1 MTRRQRRVRRHQA
14 GPRKKLIAA
23 AAVAGGLIL
32 TAAFAAGG
40 WIVSIASDAPDVAAL
55 KPIDKGQNSV
65 IYAGDG
71 SRLGLINS
79 DEVRTPVPLSVVP
92 KSLQQATISIE
103 DERFYDHNGID
114 IEGGLRALVKNI
126 ESGKISE
133 GASTLTMQLMR
144 NLYITNPKRDYQ
156 RKIVEAKMALD
167 YEEIH
172 SKNDILQ
179 SYLNT
184 APYGTNE
191 GRTAIGVAAAA
202 RVYFSKSVKK
212 LTVGQSALIAGLPQA
227 PTDYNPFQ
235 NPRGATQRRNEV
247 LGSMADNGYISEA
260 RAVAEQN
267 KNLNLDPANA
277 LFDREEPF
285 FFDYVVNEL
294 NQKYGVNTVRRG
306 GLKVYTTIEP
316 SMQEAGLAA
325 LSSNLY
331 AGGPSGAL
339 VAIDPQ
345 NGEVKAMVSTASYAD
360 DQYNLAAQ
368 GKRQPGS
375 TFKTFALAA
384 AIDEGINP
392 ATTYYVS
399 KPLKFVDPIYG
410 PIDVSTYSN
419 TYSGTENLVAAT
431 LASDNSV
438 FTQLALDVGP
448 DKVAEMAKRLGIKTQ
463 LDGYPAETLGGLKIG
478 VSPLEMA
485 GAYAT
490 LAAGGV
496 RRNPTAIR
504 KVVFPNGDEDRPGR
518 GKSERVM
525 SEPAAYEVTKILNGN
540 ITGGTG
546 TGAYTGCS
554 GQAGKTGTTDNFI
567 DAWFVGYQPNL
578 ATAAWVGY
586 PESNNIS
593 TGISGGETPASI
605 WHSFYVNA
613 AVPCESFAVP
623 DEAMVWNSGFS
634 GGYTVSADT
643 KSSYGDDDE
652 KDSDSTD
659 DEESTDEDSDLADP
673 DNPDAYENGA
683 GTQEPSNPAPTP
695 TPTPPSTGGGG
706 TSPPTTGGASPG

>member
-1 MTRRQRRVRRHQA
+1 VRRHQA
-14 GPRKKLIAA
+14 GPRKKIIAA
-23 AAVAGGLIL
+23 AAVVGGLIL
-32 TAAFAAGG
+32 TGVFAAGG
-40 WIVSIASDAPDVAAL
+40 WIVSIASDAPDVSRL
-55 KPIDKGQNSV
+55 KPIDKGQNSI

-71 SRLGLINS
+71 SKLGLINS
-79 DEVRTPVPLSVVP
+79 DEVRTPVKLSQVP
-92 KSLQQATISIE
+92 KDLQHATISIE
-103 DERFYDHNGID
+103 DERFYEHNGID
-114 IEGGLRALVKNI
+114 IEGGMRALVKNI

-144 NLYITNPKRDYQ
+144 NLYITNPKRDYE

-167 YEEIH
+167 YEKIH
-172 SKNDILQ
+172 GKNNILE

-202 RVYFSKSVKK
+202 RVYFSKGVDK
-212 LTVGQSALIAGLPQA
+212 LTLGESALIAGLPQA

-235 NPRGATQRRNEV
+235 NPRGAIQRRDEV
-247 LGSMADNGYISEA
+247 LESMADNGYITEA
-260 RAVAEQN
+260 QAQVEQ
-267 KNLNLDPANA
+267 KKKLKLDPANS
-277 LFDREEPF
+277 LFDRSEPF

-316 SMQEAGLAA
+316 AYQQAGLDA

-345 NGEVKAMVSTASYAD
+345 NGDVKAMVSTASYDD

-384 AIDEGINP
+384 AVNEGINP
-392 ATTYYVS
+392 ATTFYVS
-399 KPLKFVDPIYG
+399 KPLNFIDPNYG
-410 PIDVSTYSN
+410 QIDVSTYSD
-419 TYSGTENLVAAT
+419 TYSGTESLVSAT

-438 FTQLALDVGP
+438 YTQLALDIGP
-448 DKVAEMAKRLGIKTQ
+448 DQVAEMAKKLGIQTH

-485 GAYAT
+485 GAYST

-496 RRNPTAIR
+496 RHDPSAIR
-504 KVVFPNGDEDRPGR
+504 KVDFPDGDEDQPGR
-518 GKSERVM
+518 GKAVRVM
-525 SEPAAYEVTKILNGN
+525 SEPAAYEVTKILNMN

-578 ATAAWVGY
+578 ATATWVGY
-586 PESNNIS
+586 PESNDIS

-605 WHSFYVNA
+605 WNSFYTNA
-613 AVPCESFAVP
+613 AVPCESFPVP
-623 DEAMVWNSGFS
+623 TEAMVWNSSF
-634 GGYTVSADT
+634 GGTYTVSSDT
-643 KSSYGDDDE
+643 KSSYGDDPAAD
-652 KDSDSTD
+652 T
-659 DEESTDEDSDLADP
+659 EDPNAADKTKNDGKVDP
-673 DNPDAYENGA
+673 GNPDAYA
-683 GTQEPSNPAPTP
+683 PGTGQEPAPV
-695 TPTPPSTGGGG
+695 TPPSTGGGG
-706 TSPPTTGGASPG
+706 GVSPPAAGGVSPG